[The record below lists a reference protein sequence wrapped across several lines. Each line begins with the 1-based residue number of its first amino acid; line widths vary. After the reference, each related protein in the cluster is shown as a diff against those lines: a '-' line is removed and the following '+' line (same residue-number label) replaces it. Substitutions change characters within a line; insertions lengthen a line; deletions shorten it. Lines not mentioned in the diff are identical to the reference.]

1 MQTLSRHNYDT
12 NDSKLDPTSGDRY
25 QCAPLNVPTPRPA
38 LRQLARMLGKQAA
51 HYFVENRFK
60 GLGQL
65 ELIRLQMEA
74 DQARRTCN
82 AAV

>member
-1 MQTLSRHNYDT
+1 MQTVSRNNYDT
-12 NDSKLDPTSGDRY
+12 NVSLLDLDMGDLF
-25 QCAPLNVPTPRPA
+25 QSAPRNAPTPRPA
-38 LRQLARMLGKQAA
+38 LRQLARMLGKQAGR
-51 HYFVENRFK
+51 YFVKNRFK

-74 DQARRTCN
+74 DQARRTRN